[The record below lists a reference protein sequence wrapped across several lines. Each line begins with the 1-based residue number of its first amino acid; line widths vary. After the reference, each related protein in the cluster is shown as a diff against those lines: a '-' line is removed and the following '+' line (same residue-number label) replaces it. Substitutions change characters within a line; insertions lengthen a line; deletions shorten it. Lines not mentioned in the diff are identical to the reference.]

1 MNQVDLGWIAAL
13 AKPQT
18 TDERMLQSVVLSFV
32 DPAVYE
38 CPVDL
43 LRHMVPSTR
52 DLAKSI
58 IASAESPATASVM
71 HVMAEA
77 ADQEFG
83 HTVKKHFELS
93 LPVGRVRFRWQGGHR
108 SSVRVNMNNFGE
120 ERFYKRLRYLR
131 DRMVWELNN
140 ATASPGLSAPL
151 SHLPGETANL
161 LGLMTE
167 EQIER
172 VAKPQS
178 SLDRCFQEA
187 VLHLVDPAV
196 YFTTI
201 EKLASLPSEDLEAIF
216 ALLSGMDNPVIA
228 CALVQ
233 LADDADRAFTAKR
246 GYIEEVKSGYRV
258 HIRKGAGRVKLSVC
272 LNEFGEER
280 AQKRAR
286 FLRDRVMFDIAL
298 SMSPDIMNPIVGLQ
312 LRECAKRGH
321 KDVLYMLFRYTC
333 PSSGRYRTLRYS
345 CRKNGFRG
353 SFTKLRQEVA
363 HLGYVVAPESIADIR
378 PTPEQFRRHSGVI
391 ADLPP
396 PFS

>member
-1 MNQVDLGWIAAL
+1 MTQVDLGWIKAL

-18 TDERMLQSVVLSFV
+18 TEERMLQSVVLSFV
-32 DPAVYE
+32 DSAVYE
-38 CPVDL
+38 CPADL
-43 LRHMVPSTR
+43 LRHMNPSTR
-52 DLAKSI
+52 DLAKTI
-58 IASAESPATASVM
+58 ITSAKAPSNTSDMRE
-71 HVMAEA
+71 MAAA
-77 ADQEFG
+77 ADLEFG
-83 HTVKKHFELS
+83 HTTKYFEVS

-108 SSVRVNMNNFGE
+108 SSVRVNMTNFGE
-120 ERFYKRLRYLR
+120 ERFYQRLRYLR
-131 DRMVWELNN
+131 DRLVWELNN
-140 ATASPGLSAPL
+140 ASASPELSAPL
-151 SHLPGETANL
+151 SHQACETAEL

-167 EQIER
+167 EQMER

-201 EKLASLPSEDLEAIF
+201 EKLAALPHEDLETVFAVLAVMDKPAI
-216 ALLSGMDNPVIA
+216 AG
-228 CALVQ
+228 ALVQ
-233 LADDADRAFTAKR
+233 LAKDADSAFTAKR

-258 HIRKGAGRVKLSVC
+258 HIRKGTERVKLSVC

-298 SMSPDIMNPIVGLQ
+298 SMSPGIMSPIVGLQ
-312 LRECAKRGH
+312 LREFSKRGRQ
-321 KDVLYMLFRYTC
+321 DVLYMLFRYAC
-333 PSSGRYRTLRYS
+333 PSSGRYRTVRYS

-353 SFTKLRQEVA
+353 SFTKLRKEVA
-363 HLGYVVAPESIADIR
+363 NLGYEVNPDSIAGIR
-378 PTPEQFRRHSGVI
+378 PTLEQFNRHSAVI
-391 ADLPP
+391 TDLPP

>member
-1 MNQVDLGWIAAL
+1 MTQVELGWIAAL

-18 TDERMLQSVVLSFV
+18 TEERMLQSVVLSFV
-32 DPAVYE
+32 DSAVYE

-43 LRHMVPSTR
+43 LRHMSSSTR
-52 DLAKSI
+52 GLAKFI
-58 IASAESPATASVM
+58 ITSATLSSSTSAMRE
-71 HVMAEA
+71 MAAA
-77 ADQEFG
+77 ADLEFG
-83 HTVKKHFELS
+83 HNTKYFELS

-108 SSVRVNMNNFGE
+108 SGVRVNMNNFGE
-120 ERFYKRLRYLR
+120 ERFYQRLRYLR
-131 DRMVWELNN
+131 DRLVWELNN
-140 ATASPGLSAPL
+140 ASASPELSAPL
-151 SHLPGETANL
+151 THQAFETSEL

-167 EQIER
+167 EQLER

-178 SLDRCFQEA
+178 SLDRCFQDV

-201 EKLASLPSEDLEAIF
+201 DKMAALPSEDLKAVFAVLDAMDKPAI
-216 ALLSGMDNPVIA
+216 AG
-228 CALVQ
+228 ALVK
-233 LADDADRAFTAKR
+233 LADDADSAFTAKR
-246 GYIEEVKSGYRV
+246 GYIEDVKSGYRV

-298 SMSPDIMNPIVGLQ
+298 SMSPEIMSPIVGLQ
-312 LRECAKRGH
+312 LREFAKRGRQ
-321 KDVLYMLFRYTC
+321 DVLYMLFRYAC

-353 SFTKLRQEVA
+353 SFTKLRKEVA
-363 HLGYVVAPESIADIR
+363 NLGYVVAPESIADIR
-378 PTPEQFRRHSGVI
+378 PTPEQFNRHSGVI

>member
-1 MNQVDLGWIAAL
+1 MTQVDLGWIAAL

-18 TDERMLQSVVLSFV
+18 TEERMLQSVVLSFV
-32 DPAVYE
+32 DSAVYE

-43 LRHMVPSTR
+43 LRHMNLSTR
-52 DLAKSI
+52 DLAKTI
-58 IASAESPATASVM
+58 ITSAITPATTRAM
-71 HVMAEA
+71 REMAAA
-77 ADQEFG
+77 ADLEFG
-83 HTVKKHFELS
+83 QTTKYFELS

-120 ERFYKRLRYLR
+120 ERFYQRMRYLR
-131 DRMVWELNN
+131 DRLVWELNN
-140 ATASPGLSAPL
+140 APASPGLSAPL
-151 SHLPGETANL
+151 SHQACETTEL

-167 EQIER
+167 EQMER

-201 EKLASLPSEDLEAIF
+201 EKLATLTSEDLETVFAVLAVMDKPAI
-216 ALLSGMDNPVIA
+216 AG
-228 CALVQ
+228 ALVQ
-233 LADDADRAFTAKR
+233 LAEDADSAFTAKR

-258 HIRKGAGRVKLSVC
+258 HIRKGAERVKLSVC
-272 LNEFGEER
+272 MSEFGEER

-298 SMSPDIMNPIVGLQ
+298 SMSPGIMSPIVGLQ
-312 LRECAKRGH
+312 LREISKRGRQ
-321 KDVLYMLFRYTC
+321 DILYMLFRYAC
-333 PSSGRYRTLRYS
+333 PSSGRYRTVRYS

-353 SFTKLRQEVA
+353 SFTKLRKEVA
-363 HLGYVVAPESIADIR
+363 NLGYEVNPDSIADIR
-378 PTPEQFRRHSGVI
+378 PTLEQFNRHSAVI
-391 ADLPP
+391 TDLPP